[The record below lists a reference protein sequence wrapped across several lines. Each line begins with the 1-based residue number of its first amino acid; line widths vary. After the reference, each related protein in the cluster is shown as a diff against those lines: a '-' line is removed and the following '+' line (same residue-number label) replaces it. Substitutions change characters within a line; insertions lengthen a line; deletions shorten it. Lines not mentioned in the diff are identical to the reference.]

1 MSVLEELKGLLTR
14 SSFWIYVVLA
24 VHFGVCLLCLSKAP
38 GDAPYHLAAGIT
50 VSQEVQWAY
59 GAFCLFSVFC
69 IIQAYIGAVYM
80 LESHL
85 NAYYYLL
92 ALSFLVDVCFIGI
105 FIWSWLSAFG
115 VILLLSL
122 YAAFKVGALY
132 VTSKY
137 SKVVRSQYN
146 AELLPHLKSALGRSF
161 NVAPFEPARDRP
173 FRAATMQERPSH
185 TSAPGGWQTVP
196 PEGSRLVRVVH

>member
-1 MSVLEELKGLLTR
+1 MVQWLE
-14 SSFWIYVVLA
+14 
-24 VHFGVCLLCLSKAP
+24 

-85 NAYYYLL
+85 SHGRTFHFVPIESRASTQT
-92 ALSFLVDVCFIGI
+92 AAVDVCFIGI

-122 YAAFKVGALY
+122 YAA
-132 VTSKY
+132 
-137 SKVVRSQYN
+137 
-146 AELLPHLKSALGRSF
+146 
-161 NVAPFEPARDRP
+161 PF
-173 FRAATMQERPSH
+173 
-185 TSAPGGWQTVP
+185 G
-196 PEGSRLVRVVH
+196 

>member
-92 ALSFLVDVCFIGI
+92 AGLSADGVELFLDGKQLAHPACFGSALDVCFIGI

-122 YAAFKVGALY
+122 YAA
-132 VTSKY
+132 
-137 SKVVRSQYN
+137 
-146 AELLPHLKSALGRSF
+146 
-161 NVAPFEPARDRP
+161 PF
-173 FRAATMQERPSH
+173 
-185 TSAPGGWQTVP
+185 G
-196 PEGSRLVRVVH
+196 